1 MADLVNTNAQLN
13 DTLVKT
19 KEFFFNYQKEAISY
33 PSNQVDA
40 VVGFFES
47 RGFEKTAAI
56 STATVLLR
64 QAKIDGVNVMDLL
77 DQLRTI
83 DDIKLNNLIGAILN
97 TNRSAISKLGFVT
110 EPATE
115 NVLTRN
121 IVV

>member
-1 MADLVNTNAQLN
+1 MTDLVNSNVQLN
-13 DTLVKT
+13 DTIVKS

-56 STATVLLR
+56 STATILLR
-64 QAKIDGVNVMDLL
+64 QAKIDNVKVMELL
-77 DQLRTI
+77 DQLKSL
-83 DDIKLNNLIGAILN
+83 DDVTLNNLICPILN
-97 TNRSAISKLGFVT
+97 TNRSSISKLGFVT
-110 EPATE
+110 EPTEE
-115 NVLTRN
+115 NVITRN

>member
-1 MADLVNTNAQLN
+1 MTDIVNTNVALN
-13 DTLVKT
+13 DTIVKS
-19 KEFFFNYQKEAISY
+19 KEFFFNYEKEAISY

-56 STATVLLR
+56 STATILLR
-64 QAKIDGVNVMDLL
+64 QAKIDNVKVMELL
-77 DQLRTI
+77 DQLKSF
-83 DDIKLNNLIGAILN
+83 DDVKLNNLIGAILN

-110 EPATE
+110 EPTEE
-115 NVLTRN
+115 NVITRN

>member
-1 MADLVNTNAQLN
+1 MADLVNTNEQLN
-13 DTLVKT
+13 DTLVKS
-19 KEFFFNYQKEAISY
+19 KEFFFNYEKEAISY

>member
-1 MADLVNTNAQLN
+1 MTDLVNSNVQLN
-13 DTLVKT
+13 DTIVKS

-56 STATVLLR
+56 STATILLR
-64 QAKIDGVNVMDLL
+64 QAKIDNVKVMELL
-77 DQLRTI
+77 DQLKSL
-83 DDIKLNNLIGAILN
+83 DDVKLNNLIGAILN
-97 TNRSAISKLGFVT
+97 TNRSAISKMGFVT
-110 EPATE
+110 EPTEE
-115 NVLTRN
+115 NVITRN

>member
-1 MADLVNTNAQLN
+1 MTDLINSNVQLN
-13 DTLVKT
+13 DTIVKS

-56 STATVLLR
+56 STATILLR
-64 QAKIDGVNVMDLL
+64 QAKIDNVKVMELI
-77 DQLRTI
+77 DQLKSL
-83 DDIKLNNLIGAILN
+83 DDVKLNNLIGAILN

-110 EPATE
+110 EPTEE
-115 NVLTRN
+115 NVITRN

>member
-13 DTLVKT
+13 DTLVKS
-19 KEFFFNYQKEAISY
+19 KEFFFNYEKEAISY

>member
-19 KEFFFNYQKEAISY
+19 KEFFFNYEKEAISY

-97 TNRSAISKLGFVT
+97 TNRSAISKLGFVA
-110 EPATE
+110 EPTAE

>member
-1 MADLVNTNAQLN
+1 MADLVNTTAQLN
-13 DTLVKT
+13 DTLVKS
-19 KEFFFNYQKEAISY
+19 KEFFFNYEKEAISY

-64 QAKIDGVNVMDLL
+64 QAKIDSVNVMDLL

>member
-13 DTLVKT
+13 DTLVKS
-19 KEFFFNYQKEAISY
+19 KEFFFNYEKEAISY

-64 QAKIDGVNVMDLL
+64 QAKIDSVNVMDLL

>member
-1 MADLVNTNAQLN
+1 MTDLINSNVQLN
-13 DTLVKT
+13 DTIVKS

-56 STATVLLR
+56 STATILLR
-64 QAKIDGVNVMDLL
+64 QAKIDNVKVMELL
-77 DQLRTI
+77 DQLKSL
-83 DDIKLNNLIGAILN
+83 DDVKLNNLIGAILN

-110 EPATE
+110 EPTEE
-115 NVLTRN
+115 NVITRN

>member
-1 MADLVNTNAQLN
+1 MTDLVNSNVQLN
-13 DTLVKT
+13 DTIVKS

-56 STATVLLR
+56 STATILLR
-64 QAKIDGVNVMDLL
+64 QAKIDNVKVMELI
-77 DQLRTI
+77 DQLKSL
-83 DDIKLNNLIGAILN
+83 DDVKLNNLIGAILN

-110 EPATE
+110 EPTEE
-115 NVLTRN
+115 NVITRN

>member
-19 KEFFFNYQKEAISY
+19 KEFFFNYKKEAISY

>member
-1 MADLVNTNAQLN
+1 MTDLVNSNVQLN
-13 DTLVKT
+13 DTIVKS

-47 RGFEKTAAI
+47 RGFERTAAI
-56 STATVLLR
+56 STATILLR
-64 QAKIDGVNVMDLL
+64 QAKIDNVKVMELL
-77 DQLRTI
+77 DQLKSL
-83 DDIKLNNLIGAILN
+83 DDVKLNNLIGAILN

-110 EPATE
+110 EPTEE
-115 NVLTRN
+115 NVITRN

>member
-19 KEFFFNYQKEAISY
+19 KEFFFNYEKEAISY

>member
-1 MADLVNTNAQLN
+1 MTDLVNSNVQLN
-13 DTLVKT
+13 DTIVKS

-56 STATVLLR
+56 STATILLR
-64 QAKIDGVNVMDLL
+64 QAKIDNVKVMELL
-77 DQLRTI
+77 DQLKSL
-83 DDIKLNNLIGAILN
+83 DDVKLNNLIGAILN

-110 EPATE
+110 EPTEE
-115 NVLTRN
+115 NVITRN